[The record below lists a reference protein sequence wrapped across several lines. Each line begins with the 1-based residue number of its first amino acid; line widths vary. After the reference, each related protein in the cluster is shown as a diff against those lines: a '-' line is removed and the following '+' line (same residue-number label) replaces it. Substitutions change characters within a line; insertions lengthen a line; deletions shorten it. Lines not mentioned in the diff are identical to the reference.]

1 MKNLFDLTDR
11 FAIVTGGAGLL
22 GSNHAQALLEKNCN
36 VEIWDIDTMSL
47 EKTFERLTSMN
58 LPGNLSKRIVN
69 ITEKNQVQ
77 KALQAVITE
86 NENLQILI
94 NNAALNPK
102 LQFFAEDSST
112 NFENYP
118 ISTWEN
124 ELAVGLIGSIIC
136 CQVIGGYMAKQKKG
150 VILNI
155 ASDLSIIAPD
165 QRIYEVPGVSPEL
178 QFKKPA
184 SYSVIK
190 AGLVGLTKYLATYWA
205 ESGVRINALSPGGV
219 FENHSPDFVKKL
231 TNLIPMGRMATE
243 SEYHGAV
250 QFLCSD
256 ASIYMTGQNIVI
268 DGGRS
273 VW

>member
-1 MKNLFDLTDR
+1 LKNLFDLNNR

-22 GSNHAQALLEKNCN
+22 GSHHAQALMENNCN
-36 VEIWDIDTMSL
+36 VEIWDIDAVL
-47 EKTFERLTSMN
+47 LDKTFERLKDMN

-69 ITEKNQVQ
+69 ITRKEEVQ
-77 KALQAVITE
+77 GALQSIIVE
-86 NENLQILI
+86 KKVVQILI

-102 LQFFAEDSST
+102 PQTLAEGPPT

-118 ISTWEN
+118 MSRWED
-124 ELAVGLIGSIIC
+124 ELAVGLTGSIIC
-136 CQVIGGYMAKQKKG
+136 CQVIGSYMAKQKNG

-155 ASDLSIIAPD
+155 ASDLSVIAPD
-165 QRIYEVPGVSPEL
+165 QRIYEVSGVPPEL
-178 QFKKPA
+178 QFKKPV

-243 SEYHGAV
+243 SEYYGAV

-256 ASIYMTGQNIVI
+256 ASSYMTGQNIVM

-273 VW
+273 IW